1 MHSAS
6 KSGKRVEDDPYS
18 IPPSTLCSEPWWHNS
33 GYNAVPPTMIQKNAS
48 ETSSLEQSADG
59 MSKSDGGQ
67 NEDDESTKD
76 SQNNAVMH
84 SEPLPRTVPNYVMW
98 DIKAAPK
105 GVGGNFG
112 QEHQSQHVTSSTSL
126 KNDASLTQ
134 PSQLELV
141 GHSIACSN
149 AYYDPYYYG
158 GMMAAYG
165 QPMVHPHL
173 VDMHQ
178 TRMPLHLDMAQ
189 EPVYVNAKQYHGI
202 LRRRQSR
209 AKAELE
215 KKLIKDRKPYL
226 HESRHQHAIRR
237 ARASGG
243 RFAKKSDVD
252 DSKKSNEAKDNGKNS
267 ISAASTQ
274 SLSSSGSEALPS
286 DSNLNYYQDARG
298 SGINAQTYVNDGGMY
313 RNQEGTTSLVQHWG
327 NIRSDQA
334 QQRATAMH

>member
-84 SEPLPRTVPNYVMW
+84 SGVRDLILEEPLPRTVPNYVMW

-165 QPMVHPHL
+165 QPM
-173 VDMHQ
+173 
-178 TRMPLHLDMAQ
+178 
-189 EPVYVNAKQYHGI
+189 
-202 LRRRQSR
+202 
-209 AKAELE
+209 
-215 KKLIKDRKPYL
+215 PYL